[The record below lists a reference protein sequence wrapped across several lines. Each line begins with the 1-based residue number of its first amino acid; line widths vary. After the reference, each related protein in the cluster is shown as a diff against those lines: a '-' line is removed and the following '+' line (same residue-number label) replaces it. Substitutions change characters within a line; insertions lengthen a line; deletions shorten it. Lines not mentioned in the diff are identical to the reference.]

1 MEQILR
7 AIRQS
12 GIPVLY
18 SEGHSPRPRVGF
30 SPACPTGIESR
41 AEYFEVECA
50 GFPDGPTYVERI
62 SSLLPQ
68 GLFVIDSEDVPWKG
82 PAFSEQLRSTRYAV
96 DLADGA
102 DLRACREATERL
114 RGSDRVFVRVL
125 RKRKARLMDA
135 KQSLV
140 DASLAGQ
147 RLQIDIA
154 FGRRGTL
161 KIAEAI
167 ALVAGR
173 SALAGAR
180 VLKESVVLEARPR
193 PSAEPE
199 PVPSDAGPVLDL
211 TDVVDRRSGK
221 PASRLPGPV
230 GLPAE

>member
-1 MEQILR
+1 
-7 AIRQS
+7 
-12 GIPVLY
+12 
-18 SEGHSPRPRVGF
+18 
-30 SPACPTGIESR
+30 
-41 AEYFEVECA
+41 
-50 GFPDGPTYVERI
+50 
-62 SSLLPQ
+62 
-68 GLFVIDSEDVPWKG
+68 
-82 PAFSEQLRSTRYAV
+82 
-96 DLADGA
+96 
-102 DLRACREATERL
+102 
-114 RGSDRVFVRVL
+114 
-125 RKRKARLMDA
+125 MDA

-140 DASLAGQ
+140 AAALTGP

-154 FGRRGTL
+154 FGRSGTL

-173 SALAGAR
+173 AALPGAR